1 MPSSS
6 GGEHLKIYG
15 CILQLF
21 MISLWKKAW
30 SFNFKLTISSL
41 SPLCREHGSS
51 FEKKIWIFF
60 TQGCFVPSFDE
71 IGTLLLQSVSLYICY
86 FEIISPWKRAGFFI
100 CTNSHPHHPRIH
112 CAKFGWNWP
121 YGSWEEDENVK
132 GLRTDGRRTTGD
144 QKISS

>member
-51 FEKKIWIFF
+51 FEKKFGFSSLKDALCQVLMKLAHCFFNLCHCIFAISKLF
-60 TQGCFVPSFDE
+60 PLEKGRGSSFVQTRIPITQGYIVPSLVE
-71 IGTLLLQSVSLYICY
+71 IGPMVLG
-86 FEIISPWKRAGFFI
+86 K
-100 CTNSHPHHPRIH
+100 
-112 CAKFGWNWP
+112 KM
-121 YGSWEEDENVK
+121 K
-132 GLRTDGRRTTGD
+132 M
-144 QKISS
+144 